1 LFPLKKLLLFFI
13 CIHLIHHDLLYAQQV
28 KWVQYEIRGGL
39 QKTESMAF
47 SDSIE
52 IVRFKKVLFSD
63 LYQLG
68 YLNPEM
74 NQEQQGNDSLFL
86 FVNTGE
92 KFEWLRLSSG
102 NIEPVFLLKA
112 GVDLKQISAKPFNYS
127 EVVRIFEN
135 ILKFSEN
142 QGYPFASVGL
152 DSVIRTENRFYG
164 ALDLDLGPLIRFD
177 SLKIT
182 GNSKIKKEFLSKY
195 LQIRPSD
202 PFSQKKVNEGVRQIT
217 NLPYLR
223 WAGEPELSFQNEEA
237 SLYLP
242 LDDRRINSIDG
253 IIGFLPNE
261 LEGGRM
267 LVTGQFD
274 LALYNVAGKGR
285 NYELHWQR
293 FNQFSQNLNI
303 SALEPL
309 FFGSGIDLKASFSL
323 LKEDTTFLA
332 RDFRL
337 DFGYRI
343 GSGSYLRFF
352 NRRQAGDLL
361 AVSALSGAT
370 ELPEIGDFRFNNYGL
385 GFEHSWLDDRFFPRR
400 GALTGFEFALGNKNI
415 LVNTAIPPTLYEDVD
430 LSTLQY
436 YITAKLEKYFYGNQR
451 LGLLTR
457 LSGGLLDNPNLFVND
472 LFRLGGLK
480 TIRGFNENFFFAN
493 NYIYLNI
500 EPRYYFDTYS
510 YFMIFADMGRLQN
523 DVQKLPTDY
532 PYAVG
537 IGFSLE
543 TGSGIF
549 NFVYALGGS
558 NVQDFALNL
567 SKIHFGY
574 TGRF

>member
-1 LFPLKKLLLFFI
+1 LKKLLLFFI
-13 CIHLIHHDLLYAQQV
+13 CIHLLHHGFLFAQQL

-39 QKTESMAF
+39 QKKENFTF
-47 SDSIE
+47 SDSLE
-52 IVRFKKVLFSD
+52 IVQFKRGLFND
-63 LYQLG
+63 LHQLG
-68 YLNPEM
+68 YLNPKM
-74 NQEQQGNDSLFL
+74 NQEYLGKDSLFL
-86 FVNTGE
+86 FINTGE
-92 KFEWLRLSSG
+92 KFEWISLSSG
-102 NIEPVFLLKA
+102 NIEPVFLVKS
-112 GVDLKQISAKPFNYS
+112 GVDLKQISGKPFNYA
-127 EVVRIFEN
+127 EVARIFES

-142 QGYPFASVGL
+142 QGHPFASVGL
-152 DSVIRTENRFYG
+152 DSVRRSENQFY
-164 ALDLDLGPLIRFD
+164 ASLDLDLGPLIKFD

-182 GNSKIKKEFLSKY
+182 GNSKTKKEFLSKY

-202 PFSQKKVNEGVRQIT
+202 PFSQKKVNDGVRQIR
-217 NLPYLR
+217 NLPYMR

-237 SLYLP
+237 TLYLP
-242 LDDRRINSIDG
+242 LDDRRVNSIDG

-274 LALYNVAGKGR
+274 LVLYNVAGKGR

-309 FFGSGIDLKASFSL
+309 LFGSGIDLKVSFSL

-337 DFGYRI
+337 NFGYRI
-343 GSGSYLRFF
+343 GSGSYMRFF
-352 NRRQAGDLL
+352 SRRQAGDLL
-361 AVSALSGAT
+361 AVSGLSEAT
-370 ELPEIGDFRFNNYGL
+370 SLPEIGDFRFNNYGL

-400 GALTGFEFALGNKNI
+400 GALADFEFALGNKNI
-415 LVNTAIPPTLYEDVD
+415 LINTAIPPALYEDID
-430 LSTLQY
+430 LTTLQY
-436 YITAKLEKYFYGNQR
+436 YIVAKFEKYFFGNPR
-451 LGLLTR
+451 WGLLTR
-457 LSGGLLDNPNLFVND
+457 LSGGLMDNPNLFVND
-472 LFRLGGLK
+472 LFRLGGLR

-510 YFMIFADMGRLQN
+510 YFMIFADMGRLDNHIQE
-523 DVQKLPTDY
+523 LPTDY
-532 PYAVG
+532 PYALG

-549 NFVYALGGS
+549 NFIYALGGS
-558 NVQDFALNL
+558 NAQDFALNL

>member
-1 LFPLKKLLLFFI
+1 MKKLLLFFI
-13 CIHLIHHDLLYAQQV
+13 CLSLFLQGPLFAQRG
-28 KWVQYEIRGGL
+28 KWVQYEIRGEVL
-39 QKTESMAF
+39 KKESLSF
-47 SDSIE
+47 SDSME
-52 IVRFKKVLFSD
+52 IVQFKKELFKN
-63 LYQLG
+63 LHQLG
-68 YLNPEM
+68 YLNPKLT
-74 NQEQQGNDSLFL
+74 QEELGKDSLFL

-92 KFEWLRLSSG
+92 KFEWVSLSSG
-102 NIEPVFLLKA
+102 NVEPVFLVKA
-112 GVDLKQISAKPFNYS
+112 GVDLKQISGKPFNFA
-127 EVVRIFEN
+127 EVARIFDN
-135 ILKFSEN
+135 LLKSSEN
-142 QGYPFASVGL
+142 QGYPFASIGL
-152 DSVIRTENRFYG
+152 DSVRRTDSKFY
-164 ALDLDLGPLIRFD
+164 ASLNLDLGPLIKFD
-177 SLKIT
+177 SLNIT
-182 GNSKIKKEFLSKY
+182 GKSKTKREFLARF
-195 LQIRPSD
+195 LQIRPGD
-202 PFSQKKVNEGVRQIT
+202 AFSQKKVNDGIRQIR

-237 SLYLP
+237 TLYLP
-242 LDDRRINSIDG
+242 LDDRRVNSIDG

-309 FFGSGIDLKASFSL
+309 LFGSGIDLKASFSL
-323 LKEDTTFLA
+323 LKEDTTFLT

-352 NRRQAGDLL
+352 SRRQAGDLL
-361 AVSALSGAT
+361 AVSGLSEAV
-370 ELPEIGDFRFNNYGL
+370 ELPEVGDFRFNNYGL

-400 GALTGFEFALGNKNI
+400 GAIAGFEFALGNKNI
-415 LVNTAIPPTLYEDVD
+415 LVNTAIPPNLYSNID
-430 LSTLQY
+430 LNTLQY
-436 YITAKLEKYFYGNQR
+436 YIMGKVEKHFYKNQKW
-451 LGLLTR
+451 GLMSR
-457 LSGGLLDNPNLFVND
+457 VAAGFLDNPNLFVND
-472 LFRLGGLK
+472 LFRLGGLR

-493 NYIYLNI
+493 NYIYLNL

-510 YFMIFADMGRLQN
+510 YFMIFADMGRLENQ
-523 DVQKLPTDY
+523 VQKLPTDY
-532 PYAVG
+532 PYALG
-537 IGFSLE
+537 AGFSLE

-558 NVQDFALNL
+558 NAQDFALNV

>member
-1 LFPLKKLLLFFI
+1 MKKFLLSFI
-13 CIHLIHHDLLYAQQV
+13 YILLYNYSFLHAQQV
-28 KWVQYEIRGGL
+28 KWIQYEILGGFN
-39 QKTESMAF
+39 KKESTTF
-47 SDSIE
+47 SDSLE
-52 IVRFKKVLFSD
+52 ISQFKKNLLRD
-63 LYQLG
+63 LHQLG
-68 YLNPEM
+68 YLNPIM
-74 NQEQQGNDSLFL
+74 MQENTGEDSLFL
-86 FVNTGE
+86 LVDTGE
-92 KFEWLRLSSG
+92 KFEWVKLSPG
-102 NIEPVFLLKA
+102 NVEPLFLVKG
-112 GVDLKQISAKPFNYS
+112 GVDLKQFSGKTFNYS
-127 EVVRIFEN
+127 EVVRIFEK
-135 ILKFSEN
+135 LLEFSEN
-142 QGYPFASVGL
+142 QGYPFASIGL
-152 DSVIRTENRFYG
+152 DSVRRTDSKFYG
-164 ALDLDLGPLIRFD
+164 ALDLDLGPLINFD
-177 SLKIT
+177 SLRIT
-182 GNSKIKKEFLSKY
+182 GNSKTKEKFLSKY

-202 PFSQKKVNEGVRQIT
+202 PFSQKKVNDGVKQISD
-217 NLPYLR
+217 LPYMR
-223 WAGEPELSFQNEEA
+223 WSGEPELSFQNEEA
-237 SLYLP
+237 TLYLP

-274 LALYNVAGKGR
+274 LVLYNVAGKGR

-309 FFGSGIDLKASFSL
+309 LFGSGIDLKASFSL
-323 LKEDTTFLA
+323 LKEDSTFLA

-337 DFGYRI
+337 DFGYRL
-343 GSGSYLRFF
+343 GPGSYIRFF

-361 AVSALSGAT
+361 AVSDLSDAT
-370 ELPEIGDFRFNNYGL
+370 QLPEVGDFRFNNYGF

-400 GALTGFEFALGNKNI
+400 GAFTGFEFALGNKNI
-415 LVNTAIPPTLYEDVD
+415 LVNTAIPPNLYENID
-430 LSTLQY
+430 LSTIQY
-436 YITAKLEKYFYGNQR
+436 YLSAKVEKYFYGNQR

-457 LSGGLLDNPNLFVND
+457 LSGGLMENPNLFVND

-510 YFMIFADMGRLQN
+510 YFMIFADMGRLENQVQN
-523 DVQKLPTDY
+523 LKTDY
-532 PYAVG
+532 PFAMG
-537 IGFSLE
+537 LGFSLE

-549 NFVYALGGS
+549 NFIYALGGS
-558 NVQDFALNL
+558 NAQEFALNL